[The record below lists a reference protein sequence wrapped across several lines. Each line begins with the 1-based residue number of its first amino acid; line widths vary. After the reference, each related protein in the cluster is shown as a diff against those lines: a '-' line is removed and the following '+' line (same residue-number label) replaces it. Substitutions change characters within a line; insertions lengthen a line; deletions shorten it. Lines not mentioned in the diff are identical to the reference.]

1 MKAQAQLAIDEADV
15 IILVT
20 DGRVGVTNGDKDVIK
35 ILHKSKKPV
44 IVAANK
50 IDDVKFMDNI
60 YEFYNLGVDDVI
72 AVSALH
78 GIGVGDLLDKVV
90 ELLPENTMMR

>member
-1 MKAQAQLAIDEADV
+1 MEEIKAQAQLAIDEADV

-44 IVAANK
+44 I
-50 IDDVKFMDNI
+50 
-60 YEFYNLGVDDVI
+60 
-72 AVSALH
+72 LH
-78 GIGVGDLLDKVV
+78 GTFLSVRVLHRCSVFTLKT
-90 ELLPENTMMR
+90 EPKTC